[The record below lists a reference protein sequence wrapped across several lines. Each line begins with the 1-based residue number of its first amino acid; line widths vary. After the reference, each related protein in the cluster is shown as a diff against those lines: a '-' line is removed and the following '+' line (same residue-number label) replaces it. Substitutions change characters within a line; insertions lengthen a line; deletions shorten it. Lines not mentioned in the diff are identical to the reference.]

1 MVPVLRQVMAK
12 GQAMKTT
19 NKALLTTL
27 GVAIA
32 IAVATLTAEA
42 QRRVPAH
49 VTVPAGTILDVRLTQ
64 TIDADYATPGATYHA
79 ILDYPVVMHGVTV
92 IPSGAR
98 VLLEAVYVKQ
108 SGTFKGSDRITLT
121 ARSVSFGGRRY
132 GITTTD
138 VASKSKGQGK
148 KTAKKVGIGA
158 GIGAAVG
165 GLFGGGAG
173 AAIGAAAGGTTGA
186 IVQGQSGG
194 AHLFIPAETRMQFQL
209 TNALN
214 VLR

>member
-1 MVPVLRQVMAK
+1 
-12 GQAMKTT
+12 MKTNRT
-19 NKALLTTL
+19 LLTAL
-27 GVAIA
+27 GVVLAIA
-32 IAVATLTAEA
+32 AATRTAEA
-42 QRRVPAH
+42 QHRAPAYM
-49 VTVPAGTILDVRLTQ
+49 TVPAGTILDVRLTQ
-64 TIDADYATPGATYHA
+64 PIDVDYAIPGATYHG
-79 ILDYPVVMHGVTV
+79 ILDYPVTMHGVTV

-98 VLLEAVYVKQ
+98 VLLEAVAVKQ

-121 ARSVSFGGRRY
+121 ARSVSFGGHRY
-132 GITTTD
+132 GVTTTD
-138 VASKSKGQGK
+138 VATKSKGQGK

-173 AAIGAAAGGTTGA
+173 AAFGAAAGGTTGA

-209 TNALN
+209 ATAVN
-214 VLR
+214 VLRP

>member
-1 MVPVLRQVMAK
+1 
-12 GQAMKTT
+12 MKTNRT
-19 NKALLTTL
+19 LLTAL
-27 GVAIA
+27 GVVLAA
-32 IAVATLTAEA
+32 AAATRTAEA

-79 ILDYPVVMHGVTV
+79 ILDYPVTMHGVTV

-138 VASKSKGQGK
+138 VATKSKGQGK

-173 AAIGAAAGGTTGA
+173 AAFGAAAGGTTGA

-209 TNALN
+209 ATAVN
-214 VLR
+214 VLRP